1 MTQVE
6 EDRTPATRNR
16 HSHRENFSLRRESKN
31 ASQCAKE
38 VERCPPESGTQRSDS
53 EEENQE
59 EEQESA
65 SCPTDATQV
74 DERINRLA
82 APDGGWGWV
91 VLVATM
97 LILSLTLAFP
107 TCIGIFYTDLQTE
120 FNASN
125 TETSWVP
132 AIMTAVLHAGGIDV
146 SRSHTN

>member
-6 EDRTPATRNR
+6 EDRTAATRNR
-16 HSHRENFSLRRESKN
+16 HSHRENTSLLRESKN

-38 VERCPPESGTQRSDS
+38 VEKCPPESGAQHCDS
-53 EEENQE
+53 EGENQE
-59 EEQESA
+59 EEQESP
-65 SCPTDATQV
+65 SCPTDAMQV
-74 DERINRLA
+74 GERISHLA

-97 LILSLTLAFP
+97 LVLSLTLAFP

-132 AIMTAVLHAGGIDV
+132 AIMTAMLHAGGRDF
-146 SRSHTN
+146 SRPHTN